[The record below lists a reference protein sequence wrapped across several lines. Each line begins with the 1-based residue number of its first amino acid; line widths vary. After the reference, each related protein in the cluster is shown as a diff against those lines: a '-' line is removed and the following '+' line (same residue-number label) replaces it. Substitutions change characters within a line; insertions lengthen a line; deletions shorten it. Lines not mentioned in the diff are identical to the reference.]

1 MPWGSV
7 MSRLCVSASVI
18 VLSAVIA
25 GSAPG
30 PAIAQVQ
37 GGEEVVIT
45 GRGYAVQKD
54 AVMSSV
60 DVISRAEIAEKPAQG
75 LGDMLAY
82 LPGIRSTSF
91 APGASRPVIRGLEG
105 FRVLVLNNGMG
116 AVDASALSPDHAV
129 STEPL
134 EARRIEVLRGPSAL
148 IYGGNA
154 IGGIVNIIDDRIP
167 TTPAANGVEGRI
179 AAQVS
184 SVDNGKQLGLG
195 AKAGSGPLVFALD
208 YAKRKSDDYDTP
220 TGPESRY
227 LTDLEGEAPDTRTFQ
242 ENSAADME
250 SYGAGLSWIGDF
262 GFAGLSVKQMDT
274 RYGVPGHSHEGE
286 HEGEEEGEGEGGEG
300 PVTIG
305 LEQTRYDFRS
315 DIKLKVAGFN
325 RLTADAG
332 YSDYAHTEFEGE
344 ETGTR
349 FLSNGSEYRL
359 TLVRDGVGKVSGTVG
374 LTGLDRNFQAIGD
387 EAFVPSTETRQTGV
401 FAQYR
406 YDSGAW
412 GVVGGARLDRTE
424 LTSDDF
430 ARDFD
435 TVSASLGGFYR
446 PSHHA
451 FAGVSLTRSE
461 RAPSDA
467 ELLADGPHMATG
479 QFVVGNRDFATEVG
493 QSLEFTGHMTVDEHN
508 RFQVDAHVYASRFD
522 NFIDLRPTG
531 TEVEGMPV
539 FQYIQTDADLWGFEL
554 EADTRLFNWRAQTI
568 SLNLAYDFVR
578 GTSDLGPIA
587 RIPPQSLTA
596 RLESAGDAWRSHI
609 EVRAVDARDDRL
621 AELETPTEGYTMVNL
636 FTSYRIRPG
645 LSVFG
650 ELRNAGDV
658 EIREA
663 TSATKDIVV
672 GAGRSLR
679 VGVNYS
685 F

>member
-1 MPWGSV
+1 MP
-7 MSRLCVSASVI
+7 RLSPSASI
-18 VLSAVIA
+18 IALSAVLA
-25 GSAPG
+25 TCPVMA
-30 PAIAQVQ
+30 AAQTANTSPS
-37 GGEEVVIT
+37 GEEVVIT

-60 DVISRAEIAEKPAQG
+60 DVLSRAEIAEKPAQG

-129 STEPL
+129 ATEPL
-134 EARRIEVLRGPSAL
+134 EARRIEVLRGPSTL

-167 TTPAANGVEGRI
+167 STPAASGFEGRVT
-179 AAQVS
+179 AQAS
-184 SVDNGKQLGLG
+184 SVDDGKQLGFG
-195 AKAGSGPLVFALD
+195 GKAGKGPLVFAFD
-208 YAKRKSDDYDTP
+208 YAKRQSEDYDTP
-220 TGPESRY
+220 VGPESRY
-227 LTDLEGEAPDTRTFQ
+227 LTDLEGEEPDTRGVQ
-242 ENSAADME
+242 ENSATDLE

-262 GFAGLSVKQMDT
+262 GFAGLSVKQTDT
-274 RYGVPGHSHEGE
+274 HYGVPGHSHE
-286 HEGEEEGEGEGGEG
+286 HEEGGEEEG
-300 PVTIG
+300 PVSIG

-315 DIKLKVAGFN
+315 DIKLALAGFN
-325 RLTADAG
+325 RLTFDAG

-349 FLSNGSEYRL
+349 FLSDGGEYRL

-374 LTGLDRNFQAIGD
+374 ITGLDRNFQAIGN

-401 FAQYR
+401 FTQYR
-406 YDSGAW
+406 YDSGNW
-412 GVVGGARLDRTE
+412 GIEGGARIDRTE

-430 ARDFD
+430 SRDFD
-435 TVSASLGGFYR
+435 TLSASLGAFYR

-467 ELLADGPHMATG
+467 ELLADGPHVATA
-479 QFVVGNRDFATEVG
+479 QFVVGNPDFDTEVG
-493 QSLEFTGHMTVDEHN
+493 QSLEFTGHLMVDEHN
-508 RFQVDAHVYASRFD
+508 RFQIDAHIYASRFD
-522 NFIDLRPTG
+522 NFIDLQPTG
-531 TEVEGMPV
+531 AEEDGMPV
-539 FQYIQTDADLWGFEL
+539 FQYVQTDADIWGVEL
-554 EADTRLFNWRAQTI
+554 EADTRLFEWRRQVV
-568 SLNLAYDFVR
+568 SLNLAYDYVR
-578 GTSDLGPIA
+578 GSSDLGPIA

-596 RLESAGDAWRSHI
+596 RLESAGDAWRSHV
-609 EVRAVDARDDRL
+609 ELRAVAARDDRL
-621 AELETPTEGYTMVNL
+621 AEMETPTEGYTMVNL
-636 FTSYRIRPG
+636 FTSYRIKPG
-645 LSVFG
+645 LNLFAEV
-650 ELRNAGDV
+650 RNATDA

>member
-1 MPWGSV
+1 M
-7 MSRLCVSASVI
+7 
-18 VLSAVIA
+18 
-25 GSAPG
+25 
-30 PAIAQVQ
+30 AQDQ

-105 FRVLVLNNGMG
+105 VRVLVLNNGMG

-129 STEPL
+129 ATEPL

-167 TTPAANGVEGRI
+167 TTPVANGVEGRI

-184 SVDNGKQLGLG
+184 SVDNGKQLGFG
-195 AKAGSGPLVFALD
+195 AKAGSGPLVFAFD
-208 YAKRKSDDYDTP
+208 YANRKSDDYDTP
-220 TGPESRY
+220 VGPESRY
-227 LTDLEGEAPDTRTFQ
+227 LTDLEGEAPDTRTVQ
-242 ENSAADME
+242 ENSAADMK
-250 SYGAGLSWIGDF
+250 SYGAGVSWIGDF
-262 GFAGLSVKQMDT
+262 GFAGLSIKQTDT
-274 RYGVPGHSHEGE
+274 RYGVPGHSHGGE
-286 HEGEEEGEGEGGEG
+286 DEEG

-315 DIKLKVAGFN
+315 EVKLAFAGFN

-332 YSDYAHTEFEGE
+332 YSDYEHTEFEGD

-349 FLSNGSEYRL
+349 FLSDGSEYRL
-359 TLVRDGVGKVSGTVG
+359 TLVRDGVGKLSGTVG

-387 EAFVPSTETRQTGV
+387 EAFIPSTETRQAGV

-412 GVVGGARLDRTE
+412 GIEGGARLDRTE
-424 LTSDDF
+424 LISDDF
-430 ARDFD
+430 SRDFN

-451 FAGVSLTRSE
+451 FAGLSLTRSE

-467 ELLADGPHMATG
+467 ELLANGPHMATG
-479 QFVVGNRDFATEVG
+479 QFVVGNPNFDTEVG
-493 QSLEFTGHMTVDEHN
+493 QSLEFTGHMMVDEHN
-508 RFQVDAHVYASRFD
+508 RFQIDAHLYASRFD
-522 NFIDLRPTG
+522 NFIDLKPTG
-531 TEVEGMPV
+531 AEEDGMPV
-539 FQYIQTDADLWGFEL
+539 FQYVQTDADLWGIEL
-554 EADTRLFNWRAQTI
+554 EADTRLFDWRHQTI

-596 RLESAGDAWRSHI
+596 RLESAGGAWRSHV

-621 AELETPTEGYTMVNL
+621 AEMETPTNGYTMVNL

-650 ELRNAGDV
+650 EVRNAGDA

-663 TSATKDIVV
+663 TSATKDFVV
-672 GAGRSLR
+672 GPGRSLR

>member
-1 MPWGSV
+1 

-18 VLSAVIA
+18 ALSTVLAA
-25 GSAPG
+25 GVPG
-30 PAIAQVQ
+30 LAAAQDKT
-37 GGEEVVIT
+37 GEEVVIT

-129 STEPL
+129 ATEPL

-167 TTPAANGVEGRI
+167 TTPAANGIEGRI

-184 SVDNGKQLGLG
+184 SVDNGKQLGFG
-195 AKAGSGPLVFALD
+195 AKAGSGPLVFAFD
-208 YAKRKSDDYDTP
+208 YANRESEDYDTP
-220 TGPESRY
+220 VGPESRY
-227 LTDLEGEAPDTRTFQ
+227 LTDMEGEAPDTGTVQ
-242 ENSAADME
+242 PNSAADMK
-250 SYGAGLSWIGDF
+250 SYGAGVSWIGNF
-262 GFAGLSVKQMDT
+262 GFAGLSVKKTDT
-274 RYGVPGHSHEGE
+274 HYGVPGHAHEGE
-286 HEGEEEGEGEGGEG
+286 DEEG

-315 DIKLKVAGFN
+315 EVKLALAGFN

-332 YSDYAHTEFEGE
+332 HSDYQHTEFEGE

-349 FLSNGSEYRL
+349 FLSDGSEYRL
-359 TLVRDGVGKVSGTVG
+359 TLVRDGVGKLSGTVG

-387 EAFVPSTETRQTGV
+387 EAFVPSTETRQTGI

-412 GVVGGARLDRTE
+412 GVEGGARLDRTE
-424 LTSDDF
+424 LTSDNF
-430 ARDFD
+430 SRDFD

-451 FAGVSLTRSE
+451 FAGLSLTRSE

-467 ELLADGPHMATG
+467 ELLADGPHVATA
-479 QFVVGNRDFATEVG
+479 QYVVGNAAFNTEVG

-508 RFQVDAHVYASRFD
+508 RFQVDAHIYASRFD

-531 TEVEGMPV
+531 ADVDGTPV
-539 FQYIQTDADLWGFEL
+539 FQYVQADADLWGLEL
-554 EADTRLFNWRAQTI
+554 EADTRLFDWRRQTV

-596 RLESAGDAWRSHI
+596 RLESVGDAWRSHI
-609 EVRAVDARDDRL
+609 EVRAVGARDDRL
-621 AELETPTEGYTMVNL
+621 AEMETPTEGYTMVNL

-650 ELRNAGDV
+650 EVRNAGDA

-663 TSATKDIVV
+663 TSATKDFVV

>member
-1 MPWGSV
+1 MSLGFV

-18 VLSAVIA
+18 ALSTALAA
-25 GSAPG
+25 GVPG
-30 PAIAQVQ
+30 LAAAQDKA
-37 GGEEVVIT
+37 GEEVVIT

-129 STEPL
+129 ATEPL

-167 TTPAANGVEGRI
+167 TTPAANGIEGRI

-184 SVDNGKQLGLG
+184 SVDNGKQLGFG
-195 AKAGSGPLVFALD
+195 AKAGSGPLVFAFD
-208 YAKRKSDDYDTP
+208 YANRESEDYDTP
-220 TGPESRY
+220 VGPESRY
-227 LTDLEGEAPDTRTFQ
+227 LTDMEGEAPDTGTVQ
-242 ENSAADME
+242 PNSAADMK
-250 SYGAGLSWIGDF
+250 SYGAGVSWIGNF
-262 GFAGLSVKQMDT
+262 GFAGLSVKKTDT
-274 RYGVPGHSHEGE
+274 HYGVPGHAHEGE
-286 HEGEEEGEGEGGEG
+286 DEEG

-305 LEQTRYDFRS
+305 LKQTRYDFRS
-315 DIKLKVAGFN
+315 EVKLTFAGFN

-332 YSDYAHTEFEGE
+332 HSDYQHTEFEGE

-349 FLSNGSEYRL
+349 FLSDGSEYRL
-359 TLVRDGVGKVSGTVG
+359 TLVRDGVGKLSGTVG

-387 EAFVPSTETRQTGV
+387 EAFVPSTETRQTGI

-412 GVVGGARLDRTE
+412 GVEGGARLDWTQ
-424 LTSDDF
+424 LTSDNF
-430 ARDFD
+430 SRDFD

-451 FAGVSLTRSE
+451 FAGLSLTRSE

-467 ELLADGPHMATG
+467 ELLADGPHVATA
-479 QFVVGNRDFATEVG
+479 QYVVGNAAFNTEVG
-493 QSLEFTGHMTVDEHN
+493 QSLEFTGHMMVDEHN
-508 RFQVDAHVYASRFD
+508 RFQVDAHIYASRFD

-531 TEVEGMPV
+531 ADVDGTPV
-539 FQYIQTDADLWGFEL
+539 FQYVQTDADLWGLEL
-554 EADTRLFNWRAQTI
+554 EADTRLFDWRRQTI

-596 RLESAGDAWRSHI
+596 RLESVGGAWRSHI
-609 EVRAVDARDDRL
+609 EVRAVGARDDRL
-621 AELETPTEGYTMVNL
+621 AEMETPTEGYTMVNL

-650 ELRNAGDV
+650 EVRNAGDA

-663 TSATKDIVV
+663 TSATKDFVV

>member
-1 MPWGSV
+1 M
-7 MSRLCVSASVI
+7 
-18 VLSAVIA
+18 
-25 GSAPG
+25 
-30 PAIAQVQ
+30 AQVQ
-37 GGEEVVIT
+37 GSEEVVIT

-105 FRVLVLNNGMG
+105 VRVLVLNNGMG

-129 STEPL
+129 ATEPL

-167 TTPAANGVEGRI
+167 TTPAANGIEGRI

-184 SVDNGKQLGLG
+184 SGDNGKQLGLG
-195 AKAGSGPLVFALD
+195 AKAGSGPLVFAFD
-208 YAKRKSDDYDTP
+208 YVNRKSDDYDTP
-220 TGPESRY
+220 VGPESRY
-227 LTDLEGEAPDTRTFQ
+227 LTDLEGEAPDTRTVQ
-242 ENSAADME
+242 ENSAADMK
-250 SYGAGLSWIGDF
+250 SYGAGVSWIGDF
-262 GFAGLSVKQMDT
+262 GFAGLSVKQTDT
-274 RYGVPGHSHEGE
+274 RYGVPGHSHGGE
-286 HEGEEEGEGEGGEG
+286 DEEG

-315 DIKLKVAGFN
+315 EVKLAFAGFN

-332 YSDYAHTEFEGE
+332 YSDYEHTEFEGE

-349 FLSNGSEYRL
+349 FLSDGSEYRL
-359 TLVRDGVGKVSGTVG
+359 TLVRDGVGKLSGTVG

-387 EAFVPSTETRQTGV
+387 EAFIPSTETRQTGI

-412 GVVGGARLDRTE
+412 GIEGGARLDRTE

-430 ARDFD
+430 SRDFD

-451 FAGVSLTRSE
+451 FAGLSLTRSE

-467 ELLADGPHMATG
+467 ELLANGPHMATG
-479 QFVVGNRDFATEVG
+479 QFVVGNPNFDTEVG
-493 QSLEFTGHMTVDEHN
+493 QSLEFTGHMMVDEHN
-508 RFQVDAHVYASRFD
+508 RFQIDAHLYASRFD
-522 NFIDLRPTG
+522 NFIDLKPTG
-531 TEVEGMPV
+531 AEEDGMPV
-539 FQYIQTDADLWGFEL
+539 FQYVQTDADLWGLEL
-554 EADTRLFNWRAQTI
+554 EADTRLFDWRQQTI

-596 RLESAGDAWRSHI
+596 RLESTGDVWRSHI

-621 AELETPTEGYTMVNL
+621 AEMETPTNGYTMVNL
-636 FTSYRIRPG
+636 FTSYRVRPG

-650 ELRNAGDV
+650 EVRNAGDA

-663 TSATKDIVV
+663 TSATKDFVV